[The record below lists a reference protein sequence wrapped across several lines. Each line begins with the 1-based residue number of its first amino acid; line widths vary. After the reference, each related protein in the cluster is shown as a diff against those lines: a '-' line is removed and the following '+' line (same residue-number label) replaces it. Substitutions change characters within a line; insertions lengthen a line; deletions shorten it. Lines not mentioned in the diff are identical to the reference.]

1 MLVMLLLLVMLPLLV
16 LLMFPLQPLQLM
28 QLVLASVIY
37 DVEVFD
43 GSLEASQSHQLP
55 P

>member
-1 MLVMLLLLVMLPLLV
+1 MLLAMLVMLVLLV

-28 QLVLASVIY
+28 LLVLASVIY